1 MAEDTLT
8 LSFKVRVSDYR
19 QEQSSESGQL
29 TVSQGVNIFGS
40 GQTDGKSGQITLC
53 RHTDV
58 SLAGEDFIRGSYQPV
73 VSFPFGSAMKLSF
86 QLYDC
91 KGKKLDA
98 QTLSA
103 AYIAIGELS
112 HPATLNSDGTISY
125 LFLKSDYKVLVK
137 GQIYDTVLSVVDS
150 QGNNSIVSKQLI
162 RLD

>member
-8 LSFKVRVSDYR
+8 LSYKVRVSDYR
-19 QEQSSESGQL
+19 QDQSSESGTL
-29 TVSQGVNIFGS
+29 TVSQGVKISGS

-73 VSFPFGSAMKLSF
+73 ISFPFGSAMKLSY

-91 KGKKLDA
+91 QGKKLDA
-98 QTLSA
+98 TELSA
-103 AYIAIGELS
+103 AYIAIGDLS
-112 HPATLNSDGTISY
+112 HPASINSDGTVSY

-150 QGNNSIVSKQLI
+150 QGNNSIVSKQLL